1 MKTSPLDVPT
11 QETHGASSDKDRAQW
26 EQMEALLEANPH
38 SLYHLMSLW
47 PVYARRI
54 NVVRFLAHFK
64 LFEKVI
70 NLPGDIVEVGVSRG
84 ASLFTW
90 HKLIEIFCPTDTSR
104 KIIGF
109 DSFEGLTDFNEHDGA
124 LDPGVGK
131 SVGGWSANSVE
142 REVYALKDI
151 HNRDNVLARERVILV
166 KGRIQDTLPGFLASR
181 PGMRIS
187 LLHLDADLYEPTMA
201 TLDGLWDLVVPGGV
215 VVFDEYG
222 LPPWAGEG
230 AAFDEFREK
239 RGLTGLKIEKFPWS
253 LTPNGF
259 VIKP

>member
-26 EQMEALLEANPH
+26 EQMEALLEENPH

-104 KIIGF
+104 KIIG
-109 DSFEGLTDFNEHDGA
+109 ST
-124 LDPGVGK
+124 P
-131 SVGGWSANSVE
+131 
-142 REVYALKDI
+142 
-151 HNRDNVLARERVILV
+151 
-166 KGRIQDTLPGFLASR
+166 SR
-181 PGMRIS
+181 
-187 LLHLDADLYEPTMA
+187 A
-201 TLDGLWDLVVPGGV
+201 
-215 VVFDEYG
+215 YG
-222 LPPWAGEG
+222 LQ
-230 AAFDEFREK
+230 
-239 RGLTGLKIEKFPWS
+239 
-253 LTPNGF
+253 
-259 VIKP
+259 